1 MKKHL
6 RKDQKIRLRF
16 AKQELRYVILKSIT
30 QNENLPVLVK
40 WNAILKL
47 SSFGVNQNKIRLV
60 NRCVLTS
67 RKAKF
72 NRIFKKFSRLS
83 FLRLARTGTVSGL
96 KKSSW

>member
-30 QNENLPVLVK
+30 QNENLPALVK

-47 SSFGVNQNKIRLV
+47 SSFAPNQNKIRLV